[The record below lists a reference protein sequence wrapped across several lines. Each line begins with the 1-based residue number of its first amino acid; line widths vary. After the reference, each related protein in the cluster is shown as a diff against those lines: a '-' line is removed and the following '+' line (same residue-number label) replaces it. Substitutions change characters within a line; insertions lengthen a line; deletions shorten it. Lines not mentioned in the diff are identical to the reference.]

1 MVGRAA
7 ARRLLDVAVTG
18 VLAAA
23 GCTGGSAGPQSL
35 PWQQVSTLDLTGGT
49 GRFDYQA
56 LDAGRGLLFV
66 AHMGAGQLVEVD
78 LTHHRVLRTVNDLPD
93 VHGVIVV
100 PEQRRVYATVT
111 ARNQLVA
118 LDEDSAAT
126 VFTASTAAY
135 PDGLAYDPL
144 RHTVWSTNESAGNE
158 TVVDAG
164 AGAVVATV
172 PLGGDVGN
180 VVYDPAI
187 DRMVVA
193 VQGRGDLAVVD
204 PVSKSVVDR
213 IATPGCDHPHGQVL
227 DNVHQVM
234 FVGCEGNATLATV
247 DLAGRTVVDTLPV
260 GDSPDVLAYD
270 PPRGRVY
277 VATESGW
284 VSIADHDRGHLHARG
299 SAHVADGAH
308 TVAVDPVT
316 GQSYLPVA
324 DNGHG
329 TPQLWEYRP
338 SAALSR

>member
-1 MVGRAA
+1 MVVRAA
-7 ARRLLDVAVTG
+7 TRRLVCVAVTG
-18 VLAAA
+18 LLATA
-23 GCTGGSAGPQSL
+23 GCAGGPAGPQSL
-35 PWQQVSTLDLTGGT
+35 PWQQVSALDLTGGT
-49 GRFDYQA
+49 GRFDYAA
-56 LDAGRGLLFV
+56 LDAGRGLLFL

-78 LTHHRVLRTVNDLPD
+78 LTHQRVLRTVNDLPD

-100 PEQRRVYATVT
+100 PEQRRIYATVT

-126 VFTASTAAY
+126 VFTAPTAAY
-135 PDGLAYDPL
+135 PDGLAYDPR
-144 RHTVWSTNESAGNE
+144 RHTVWSTNESSGSE

-164 AGAVVATV
+164 AGAVVATM

-193 VQGRGDLAVVD
+193 VQGRGDLAVID
-204 PVSKSVVDR
+204 PASKSVVDR
-213 IATPGCDHPHGQVL
+213 IPTPGCNHPHGQAL

-247 DLAGRTVVDTLPV
+247 DLAGRSVVDRLTV

-270 PPRGRVY
+270 PSRDRVY
-277 VATESGW
+277 VASESGW

-299 SAHVADGAH
+299 SAHIADGAH
-308 TVAVDPVT
+308 TLALDSVT
-316 GQSYLPVA
+316 GQVYLPIA

-329 TPQLWEYRP
+329 TPQLWEYR
-338 SAALSR
+338 

>member
-1 MVGRAA
+1 MVVRAA
-7 ARRLLDVAVTG
+7 TRRLLFVAVTG

-23 GCTGGSAGPQSL
+23 GCAGGPPGPQSL
-35 PWQQVSTLDLTGGT
+35 PWQQVSALDLTGGT
-49 GRFDYQA
+49 GRFDYTA
-56 LDAGRGLLFV
+56 LDAPRGLLFL

-78 LTHHRVLRTVNDLPD
+78 VTHHRVLRTVNDLPD

-118 LDEDSAAT
+118 LDEDTAT
-126 VFTASTAAY
+126 VVFTAPTAAY

-144 RHTVWSTNESAGNE
+144 RHTVWSTNESAGSE

-164 AGAVVATV
+164 VGALVATV
-172 PLGGDVGN
+172 PLGADVGN
-180 VVYDPAI
+180 VVYDPAT

-193 VQGRGDLAVVD
+193 VQGGGDLAVID

-213 IATPGCDHPHGQVL
+213 IPTPGCEHPHGQVL
-227 DNVHQVM
+227 DNVDQVM
-234 FVGCEGNATLATV
+234 FVGCEGNATLAAV
-247 DLAGRTVVDTLPV
+247 DLIGRSVVDRQKV

-270 PPRGRVY
+270 PPRHRVY
-277 VATESGW
+277 VASESGW
-284 VSIADHDRGHLHARG
+284 VSVADHDRGHLHARG

-308 TVAVDPVT
+308 TLALDPVT
-316 GQSYLPVA
+316 GHSYLPIA

-338 SAALSR
+338 SG